1 MCYHWQ
7 VSISLHNAPALTWRV
22 SHPCYL
28 NILHYRSA
36 YRSIGLVFVHADQK
50 GTVPGIIHGL
60 YHIVFGCSCIYLL
73 WLVGGRHSAV
83 SCILPVRNAHTL
95 QS

>member
-28 NILHYRSA
+28 NILHYIQPTEVLDWFSFMLIKRVLF
-36 YRSIGLVFVHADQK
+36 LVSYMVCITLSLGALTFIFFGWLADDI
-50 GTVPGIIHGL
+50 VPHPVFYL
-60 YHIVFGCSCIYLL
+60 Y
-73 WLVGGRHSAV
+73 AM
-83 SCILPVRNAHTL
+83 HTL